1 MKKLMS
7 TMTTATAWL
16 LCTAAGVAQAETLR
30 IASEGAYPPFNY
42 VDSTNTLHGFDID
55 IANALCERMKVQC
68 TFVTQDW
75 EGMIPGLLAKK
86 YDVIVASM
94 NVTEERKKTVAFTDR
109 YYRTPLSIAV
119 PKDSDISNAQS
130 NFKGLTV
137 GTQSY
142 STQGIYAEE
151 HYAAAGATV
160 KLYPSQDEAASD
172 LAAGRLDAVIADKY
186 PLLAWIE
193 GAGKACCK
201 FLGDVDGTNTDAAI
215 VVRQGDVAL
224 RERLNDALDEIVTDG
239 TYKEISSR
247 YFAFD
252 IY

>member
-7 TMTTATAWL
+7 TMTAATTWL
-16 LCTAAGVAQAETLR
+16 LCTVAGIAQAETLR

-55 IANALCERMKVQC
+55 IANVLCERMKVEC

-75 EGMIPGLLAKK
+75 EGMIPALLAKK
-86 YDVIVASM
+86 YDAIVASM
-94 NVTEERKKTVAFTDR
+94 NVTEERKKTVAFTNR
-109 YYRTPLSIAV
+109 YYRTPLSVAV
-119 PKDSDISNAQS
+119 TKDSKISDAQT

-137 GTQSY
+137 GSQSF
-142 STQGIYAEE
+142 STQAIYAEE
-151 HYAAAGATV
+151 HYGAAGATV

-172 LAAGRLDAVIADKY
+172 LAAGRLDGVIADKY
-186 PLLAWIE
+186 PLLAWVE
-193 GAGKACCK
+193 SAGKDCCK
-201 FLGDVDGTNTDAAI
+201 ILGDVDGTNTDAAI
-215 VVRQGDVAL
+215 VVRQEDVAL
-224 RERLNDALDEIVTDG
+224 RERLNNALDEIVADG
-239 TYKEISSR
+239 TYKKISRR